1 MPSETLKV
9 KYIEPC
15 AQVYHSGSKKGAP
28 VLFSDFRPL
37 PWVLGDLELVRL
49 VPGPREVLEQVEV
62 QPEGRVSWG
71 QECSEQ
77 TGRLC

>member
-1 MPSETLKV
+1 MKKSQWKHVLHIV
-9 KYIEPC
+9 KRKEFI
-15 AQVYHSGSKKGAP
+15 AP
-28 VLFSDFRPL
+28 VLFSDFHSL

-49 VPGPREVLEQVEV
+49 VPGPREVLEQAEV

-77 TGRLC
+77 TGRLH